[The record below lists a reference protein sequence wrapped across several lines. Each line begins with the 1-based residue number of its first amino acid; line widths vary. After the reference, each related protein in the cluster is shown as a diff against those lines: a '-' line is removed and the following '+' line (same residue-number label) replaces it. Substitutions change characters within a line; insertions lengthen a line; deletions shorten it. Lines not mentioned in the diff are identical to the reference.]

1 MLRFRRRGHAP
12 SLRRRLSAMTALVTI
27 VAAIGLSIAIGR
39 LAGSQ
44 VEALSNQLLAA
55 SARRLASGI
64 DIVLYERYR
73 DIVNTAESG
82 LFRAADGR
90 PASQRPFLRHM
101 VAGSDQY
108 AWMAYIDRD
117 GIIRQADRTSLEGR
131 DVASTLWFRAGRYAP
146 WITYGTGG
154 ETGDWIGVDDGAI
167 VLAAPVRGAQEQ
179 PTGVV
184 AAAVRLDWVRRLARD
199 AAKPIAARETVD
211 LFVIGND
218 GEALIG
224 APAELNAPASLMKAI
239 REHTGAV
246 ETFQWRDDTTFAT
259 AFRRT
264 GRTRRYPRLDWT
276 VVARQPAHIAHAS
289 AEELRLAILGWG
301 ALVGA
306 LTFVLGWFHADRIAR
321 PLQAITAAARRI
333 RNGEHDIDLPHSDR
347 YAEVQSLSSSLS
359 GLVGDL
365 LTHEHQLEELN
376 LNLEHRVTERTR
388 ALEQAN
394 DRLAR
399 EIRQRRLIARERKR
413 LIERLEQLAHF
424 DYLTGAANRHFFTE
438 RGEAELRRVADN
450 GGTLT
455 LVLFD
460 LDHFKRVNDE
470 HGHAIGDA
478 VLKATADT
486 VAPLLRT
493 TDLLGRLGGEEF
505 AVLLPDTGE
514 ADAARVAERLRA
526 AVSATRV
533 TSRGGVIRW
542 TASFGRAEWRAGE
555 TLADIQQRADAAL
568 YAAKR
573 QGRNRVIKAA

>member
-1 MLRFRRRGHAP
+1 
-12 SLRRRLSAMTALVTI
+12 MTALVTI
-27 VAAIGLSIAIGR
+27 VAAVGLSIAIGR
-39 LAGSQ
+39 LAGSR

-82 LFRAADGR
+82 IFRAVDGR

-101 VAGSDQY
+101 VAASDQY
-108 AWMAYIDRD
+108 AWMAYIDSD
-117 GIIRQADRTSLEGR
+117 GIIRQADRASLEGR
-131 DVASTLWFRAGRYAP
+131 NVASTLWFRAGRYAP
-146 WITYGTGG
+146 WITYRTAG
-154 ETGDWIGVDDGAI
+154 ETGDWIGGEEGAI
-167 VLAAPVRGAQEQ
+167 LLVAPVRNAREQ

-184 AAAVRLDWVRRLARD
+184 AAAVRLDWVRRLTRD
-199 AAKPIAARETVD
+199 TAKPIAARETVD

-224 APAELNAPASLMKAI
+224 ASADLNAPASLIKAI
-239 REHTGAV
+239 REQSSGV
-246 ETFQWRDDTTFAT
+246 DTFQWRDDTSFAT

-264 GRTRRYPRLDWT
+264 GRARRYPRLDWT
-276 VVARQPAHIAHAS
+276 VVARQPARIAHAS

-333 RNGEHDIDLPHSDR
+333 RDGEHDIQLPYSDR
-347 YAEVQSLSSSLS
+347 YAEVQSLSTSLS

-365 LTHEHQLEELN
+365 LAHEHQLEELN
-376 LNLEHRVTERTR
+376 LNLEHRVAERTQ
-388 ALEQAN
+388 ALERAN

-424 DYLTGAANRHFFTE
+424 DYLTGVANRHFFTE
-438 RGEAELRRVADN
+438 RGEAELRRVTGT

-478 VLKATADT
+478 VLKATADA

-493 TDLLGRLGGEEF
+493 TDLIGRLGGEEF
-505 AVLLPDTGE
+505 VVLLPDTAE
-514 ADAARVAERLRA
+514 ADAARVTERLRA

-533 TSRGGVIRW
+533 TSRGEVIRW
-542 TASFGRAEWRAGE
+542 TASFGCAEWKPGE
-555 TLADIQQRADAAL
+555 TLSDIQQRADAAL

-573 QGRNRVIKAA
+573 QGRNQVVKAA